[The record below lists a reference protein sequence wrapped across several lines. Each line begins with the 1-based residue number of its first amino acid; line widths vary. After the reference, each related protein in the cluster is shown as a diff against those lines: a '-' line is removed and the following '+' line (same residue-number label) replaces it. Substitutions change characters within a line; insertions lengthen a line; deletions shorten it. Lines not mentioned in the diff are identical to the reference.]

1 MKGGQT
7 QLLRWQQLAHAIVN
21 KAIVD
26 YSDSYISDRGA
37 VGCSRRMMMDVRR
50 FLKSDLFKDVL
61 CQLDPR
67 LNGVTIE
74 SVKEKLGEY
83 MSTTDKPTSLDFYK
97 WARTLRLSGDA
108 EPSWWGPEG
117 GAA

>member
-26 YSDSYISDRGA
+26 YSDSYISDRGT
-37 VGCSRRMMMDVRR
+37 VEYSRRMMMDVRR

-61 CQLDPR
+61 PTRPKVERGDDRGCQGEAWRIHVNYGQALFVGILQMGEDPWIQR
-67 LNGVTIE
+67 RRRAFLVGT
-74 SVKEKLGEY
+74 
-83 MSTTDKPTSLDFYK
+83 
-97 WARTLRLSGDA
+97 
-108 EPSWWGPEG
+108 
-117 GAA
+117 